1 MKNKLLFV
9 LILIFLYLFYSQ
21 NQQLQKLNTRLTDIE
36 DKRLKLIEDKFG
48 GDRNL
53 KCSESETVKKVRN
66 SIVRVI
72 GGEAEGSGFVIND
85 DGYVLTNF
93 HVIEFQPS
101 PKVIFSDN
109 TFETVNILYADK
121 NADLAVLKI
130 DKKIPAIDWGNS
142 DYLNPTEEILVLG
155 YPLGGSL

>member
-1 MKNKLLFV
+1 M
-9 LILIFLYLFYSQ
+9 ILIFLYLFYSQ
-21 NQQLQKLNTRLTDIE
+21 NQQLQKLNTRLTNIE

-93 HVIEFQPS
+93 EPH
-101 PKVIFSDN
+101 D
-109 TFETVNILYADK
+109 
-121 NADLAVLKI
+121 
-130 DKKIPAIDWGNS
+130 PAG
-142 DYLNPTEEILVLG
+142 E
-155 YPLGGSL
+155 